1 MMDISE
7 LLDGLND
14 KQREAVA
21 APLGNHLVLAGCRLG
36 QNACIDAPYCLV
48 NCGRKYF

>member
-1 MMDISE
+1 MDISE

-21 APLGNHLVLAGCRLG
+21 APLGNHLVLAGAG
-36 QNACIDAPYCLV
+36 SGKNACIDTPYRLV

>member
-7 LLDGLND
+7 LLDGLGD

-21 APLGNHLVLAGCRLG
+21 APLGNRLVLAGAGSG
-36 QNACIDAPYCLV
+36 QNACVDAPYCLV